1 MVIILGAIYLT
12 ALYLLW
18 EVVGLGEVFLLHI
31 SHNDKELYE
40 KLVDFLTESGYQIN
54 HLHNKENQ
62 TELLQFKELE
72 IIPERHQVFLN
83 EQEVVLTGKEF
94 QILMLL
100 ARNRGRVF
108 SKEQIYD
115 LVWGNEYVYDSRNMT
130 AYINK
135 IRKKI
140 EPDPARTIY
149 ILTVWGVGYKFNGE
163 IR

>member
-1 MVIILGAIYLT
+1 M
-12 ALYLLW
+12 
-18 EVVGLGEVFLLHI
+18 GEVFLIHI

-62 TELLQFKELE
+62 TELLQFKEPE
-72 IIPERHQVFLN
+72 IITERHQVFLKK
-83 EQEVVLTGKEF
+83 QEVVLTGKEF

-115 LVWGNEYVYDSRNMT
+115 IVWGNEYVYDGRNMT
-130 AYINK
+130 AYINNFRYFFCRRGHNPYSRIAHAVK
-135 IRKKI
+135 QHV
-140 EPDPARTIY
+140 ELPPP
-149 ILTVWGVGYKFNGE
+149 
-163 IR
+163 